1 MVTLTRIA
9 SGGQPGVCIFPEKIT
24 MDGLFL
30 NFSNLPS
37 LAIVYKSDILSTMDA
52 QNSRKLNRLLAE
64 LGDTRLVS
72 SRWLR
77 THDYSNSLVAR
88 YVGSGWLVSPARGV
102 YMRAGGR
109 LQWDGVIRSLQ
120 VGEGMPLHV
129 GGRFALALQGHEHY
143 LRLGDAGTIT
153 LYGPTPPPGWVGKLS
168 MEQRFEYQGKGPF
181 DLPTVSFTAEV
192 SETALSKVALTWHSA
207 APGVDALVCST
218 PERAMLELCDGVS
231 DAAGVYEADALMQ
244 AMTTLR
250 PQRVGLML
258 RHCRSIKAKRLF
270 LALADRHRH
279 AWLSHVSLEDVDLGR
294 GKRALVPGGRLHPTY
309 QITLPGDLDEHLA

>member
-1 MVTLTRIA
+1 
-9 SGGQPGVCIFPEKIT
+9 
-24 MDGLFL
+24 
-30 NFSNLPS
+30 
-37 LAIVYKSDILSTMDA
+37 MDA
-52 QNSRKLNRLLAE
+52 QNSGKLNRLLAE

-77 THDYSNSLVAR
+77 AHDYSNSLVAR

-109 LQWDGVIRSLQ
+109 LQWDGVVRSLQ
-120 VGEGMPLHV
+120 VGEGVPLHV

-153 LYGPTPPPGWVGKLS
+153 LYGPAPPPGWVGKLS
-168 MEQRFEYQGKGPF
+168 MEQRFEYQGRGPF
-181 DLPTVSFTAEV
+181 DLSAVPVTAEV
-192 SETALSKVALTWHSA
+192 SEKALSEAGLAWHSA
-207 APGVDALVCST
+207 APGVDALVCAT

-250 PQRVGLML
+250 PQRIGLLL

-279 AWLSHVSLEDVDLGR
+279 AWLAHVPLDGVDLGR

-309 QITLPGDLDEHLA
+309 QITLPGDLDERLA

>member
-1 MVTLTRIA
+1 MTVSRLSVGDQRQVYTHGKRITV
-9 SGGQPGVCIFPEKIT
+9 SDLWLPLP
-24 MDGLFL
+24 
-30 NFSNLPS
+30 NLPS
-37 LAIVYKSDILSTMDA
+37 LATVYKSVILSTMDA
-52 QNSRKLNRLLAE
+52 QNSGKLNHLLAE

-77 THDYSNSLVAR
+77 AHGYSNSLVAR

-102 YMRAGGR
+102 YMRRGGR
-109 LQWDGVIRSLQ
+109 LQWDGVVRSLQ
-120 VGEGMPLHV
+120 VGEGVPLHV
-129 GGRFALALQGHEHY
+129 GGRFALGLQGHEHY

-153 LYGPTPPPGWVGKLS
+153 LYGPQQPPGWVGKLS
-168 MEQRFEYQGKGPF
+168 LEQRFEYQGKGPL
-181 DLPTVSFTAEV
+181 DLLAVPVTAGV
-192 SETALSKVALTWHSA
+192 SEKALSEAGLAWHSA
-207 APGVDALVCST
+207 APGTDALVCST
-218 PERAMLELCDGVS
+218 PERAMLELCDSVS

-250 PQRVGLML
+250 PQRVGLLL

-270 LALADRHRH
+270 LALAERHRH
-279 AWLSHVSLEDVDLGR
+279 AWLSHVLLEGVDLGR